1 MHSFLRIVLFL
12 QGFECSLVFS
22 NVVLPP
28 VLDDDPYITRVDYEI
43 FSDIL
48 GYSGCLSVYRQW

>member
-43 FSDIL
+43 FF
-48 GYSGCLSVYRQW
+48 